1 MNQTNHPAQANPEIS
16 RFKKSEREKNLF
28 ALSVL
33 LAGLFLGSLFLDVVQ
48 LFIGSGFSGRMAQKY
63 NVLETRGKTW
73 VAYTDPKVTLE
84 LITEKDCATCNADE
98 ALVWLRRVLPTLEVR
113 EVEAGSEA
121 GRALIERFQ
130 IASLPAMVFSGNLT
144 KTDFFTQAETLFT
157 EKNGKYHFRMTELGL
172 PAGKY
177 LRQPSISESDILIGN
192 PEAKVKVIEYSD
204 FQCPYCQSFHA
215 DLMKALQ
222 GKTADVFFVFKNLPL
237 NVFPQ
242 SLNAALAS
250 ECAAEQGKFAA
261 FSDILFAR
269 QSEWANT
276 SGTRIF
282 KVYGA
287 RAGVS
292 AADFGTCLDSEKY
305 LPKLSAIRA
314 EAEAFG
320 IAGTP
325 ATFVNEIFLKGAV
338 PKETIDET
346 LSQELAR

>member
-1 MNQTNHPAQANPEIS
+1 MNMNQETEKKPEADPL
-16 RFKKSEREKNLF
+16 KKSDREKNLF
-28 ALSVL
+28 ALAVV
-33 LAGLFLGSLFLDVVQ
+33 LAGLFLGSLFLDAVQ

-63 NVLETRGKTW
+63 NVLETSGKTW
-73 VAYTDPKVTLE
+73 VAYTDPKVNLE

-113 EVEAGSEA
+113 EVEAESEA
-121 GRALIERFQ
+121 GRVLIERFS
-130 IASLPAMVFSGNLT
+130 IASLPAMVFSGSLT

-177 LRQPSISESDILIGN
+177 LSQPSINENDITFGN
-192 PEAKVKVIEYSD
+192 PEAEVKVIEYSD

-215 DLMKALQ
+215 DLMKSLE
-222 GKTADVFFVFKNLPL
+222 GKTDNVFFVFKNLPL
-237 NVFPQ
+237 SVFPQ

-276 SGTRIF
+276 SDTRIF

-287 RAGVS
+287 RAGVK
-292 AADFGTCLDSEKY
+292 AADFGTCLDGEKY
-305 LPKLSAIRA
+305 LQKLSDIRA
-314 EAEAFG
+314 EAETFG

-325 ATFVNEIFLKGAV
+325 ATFVNETFLKGAV
-338 PKETIDET
+338 PREIIDDT
-346 LSQELAR
+346 LAQELAR